1 MAQELTRENVQL
13 IGDTLGVPA
22 RESGSSV
29 RFELSHDGESRTLT
43 VEIHFALQLPKELE
57 SAAAGSLVSVYG
69 TNSFLQLHRCTGFI
83 TSKELGEVIF
93 FAKNNG
99 VTNGLVVEREAACSL
114 HANVDD
120 RLFSADFMSL
130 PPELVMSTVAL
141 SLTDT
146 LFDDLG

>member
-1 MAQELTRENVQL
+1 MAQTLTRDNVEL
-13 IGDTLGVPA
+13 IAETLGVPA
-22 RESGSSV
+22 QLSDSSV
-29 RFELSHDGESRTLT
+29 RFELSHDGTARTLT
-43 VEIHFALQLPKELE
+43 VEIHFALELPKDLADASE
-57 SAAAGSLVSVYG
+57 GSLVSVYG

-93 FAKNNG
+93 FARTGG

-114 HANVDD
+114 HANVDN
-120 RLFSADFMSL
+120 RLLSADFMSL

-141 SLTDT
+141 SLTDS